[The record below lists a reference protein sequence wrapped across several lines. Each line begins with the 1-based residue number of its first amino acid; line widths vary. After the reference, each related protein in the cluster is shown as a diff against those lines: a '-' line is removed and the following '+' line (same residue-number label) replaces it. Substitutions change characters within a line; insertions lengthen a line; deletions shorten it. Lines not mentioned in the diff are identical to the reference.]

1 MITDNIRYAKTHEW
15 AKKVSD
21 SKVVCGISKYATDQL
36 GDIVFIDLP
45 KAGVIVERERAMFV
59 IESVKT
65 VSDTYAPISGKIAAK
80 NDEIESDPSLVNQ
93 DPMVRGWLIEIEMY
107 APSELDLL
115 MDQAE
120 YDEFCAEAGH

>member
-1 MITDNIRYAKTHEW
+1 MITDNIRYARTHEW

-21 SKVVCGISKYATDQL
+21 NKVVCGISKYAADQL

-45 KAGVIVERERAMFV
+45 KAGVTVERERAMFV

-65 VSDTYAPISGKIAAK
+65 VSDTYAPVSGKIAAK

-120 YDEFCAEAGH
+120 YDEFCAEADH